1 MLLQASEEIAKKY
14 GGNKQKIAQAVQ
26 SGLLNA
32 TEAVLAGMFI
42 DRIRAAAE
50 TEKVETDTIAQ
61 QVLSPTPE
69 AVPGMLARS
78 AMPQGMPPQ
87 GMPQPQMTAQMPRG
101 MGGTPQAAQ
110 MQAMQQQMAP
120 RPSVAGMNQI
130 PVNPNMVA
138 NAASGG
144 LVAFAGGGEI
154 QGYAKGDVINGMS
167 EEDIIRLENNARLFN
182 EANEQSLS
190 DNLGPMISTAPP
202 ITDALQAGLV
212 KLDDSRYNPGNAGEF
227 GFSTMD
233 EAEGIRRSGALSDLN
248 REIEKQEERLSQ
260 SSYSFESPE
269 VAYEDQRGT
278 IENNIKRLK
287 DKRAALVNASS
298 PKLQMESREELIIPP
313 DNDPFADYNS
323 IDFSPDADPAVYGL
337 EADPNARDI
346 GITKE
351 VAPEV
356 VAGVAPGVVAGVAP
370 GVASEV
376 VPEAGGETTVVPEAG
391 GETID
396 NKVPDFEYGIP
407 KDQTQSQFDTIEDII
422 GKSDS
427 KYKTFLES
435 EAASADKAKKQDLYT
450 AMAEFGFRM
459 AGSDSPYFLQ
469 AAGKAGADTMPSIR
483 AATKDATARKKDAQ
497 EKLALG
503 EAAARVEKINMLKL
517 ASEKSTG
524 ERKLQLDAAIAKN
537 EKDLKVWSTK
547 QTGYIQMQVADKY
560 VNKNDAAQQLV
571 TDIVTN
577 MKDLREA
584 GKEGFAGKSNAELTR
599 MAINESRM
607 AKESAFSQELKA
619 RKDAMD
625 LDASVV
631 ERIKFLMAENN
642 PDFMNM
648 TYDEKYAH
656 AKGQILQ
663 KIPPSTAGVDADAA
677 RINQS

>member
-1 MLLQASEEIAKKY
+1 MQL
-14 GGNKQKIAQAVQ
+14 
-26 SGLLNA
+26 
-32 TEAVLAGMFI
+32 
-42 DRIRAAAE
+42 
-50 TEKVETDTIAQ
+50 AQ
-61 QVLSPTPE
+61 Q
-69 AVPGMLARS
+69 GMP
-78 AMPQGMPPQ
+78 PQGMPPQ
-87 GMPQPQMTAQMPRG
+87 GMPPQGMPPQG

-120 RPSVAGMNQI
+120 RPSVAGMNQL
-130 PVNPNMVA
+130 PVNPNMIPS
-138 NAASGG
+138 AASGG

-154 QGYAKGDVINGMS
+154 QGYAKGDVINGLSQRDRTRLAS
-167 EEDIIRLENNARLFN
+167 EAVREIPIDINGMTEGDRLMAAEQASLANNSSLANNAA
-182 EANEQSLS
+182 ELS
-190 DNLGPMISTAPP
+190 LGPIISTARP

-248 REIEKQEERLSQ
+248 REIEKQEERLSRA
-260 SSYSFESPE
+260 SYSFESPE
-269 VAYEDQRGT
+269 VDYEDQRGT

-287 DKRAALVNASS
+287 DKRAALVNASP
-298 PKLQMESREELIIPP
+298 PKLQMESRKKLIIPP
-313 DNDPFADYNS
+313 DNDPFANYDS

-337 EADPNARDI
+337 RNEADPNAI
-346 GITKE
+346 GRTKE

-356 VAGVAPGVVAGVAP
+356 APGVVPGVAP
-370 GVASEV
+370 GVAPGV

-396 NKVPDFEYGIP
+396 NKVPDFEYNIP
-407 KDQTQSQFDTIEDII
+407 EDQTQSQFDTIENII

-517 ASEKSTG
+517 ASENSTG

-571 TDIVTN
+571 TDIVAN

-599 MAINESRM
+599 MAINESRV
-607 AKESAFSQELKA
+607 AKESAFSQGLRE

-625 LDASVV
+625 LDESVV
-631 ERIKFLMAENN
+631 KRIKFLMGENN

-656 AKGQILQ
+656 AKDQILQ
-663 KIPPSTAGVDADAA
+663 RIPPSTAGVDAAYKDIL
-677 RINQS
+677 RK